1 MISKAY
7 DGAEQAGTLSA
18 QEVSHGVTVPWQGS
32 WVGVQRLAHGV
43 WDDGDCYVIQGWRIT
58 DPGTLAQIGAVP
70 DHETVL
76 RFPKRMM
83 QFFKEVAN
91 GGTAGL

>member
-1 MISKAY
+1 MALQFLGK
-7 DGAEQAGTLSA
+7 D
-18 QEVSHGVTVPWQGS
+18 PGS
-32 WVGVQRLAHGV
+32 EYNGSPTV